1 MEQNAGT
8 KQLSQGANRAETHIH
23 GIYESASSI
32 ARRVLESMQALAGTT
47 SCKGVQI
54 SELEKWAKEN
64 KFWIEAPVWRKVR
77 RGCNPRSIS
86 SIFLESAV
94 GAI

>member
-1 MEQNAGT
+1 VLWHYKKTMEQNAGT

-64 KFWIEAPVWRKVR
+64 KCWIEALYGEK
-77 RGCNPRSIS
+77 
-86 SIFLESAV
+86 FLKSLVKAK
-94 GAI
+94 

>member
-32 ARRVLESMQALAGTT
+32 AR
-47 SCKGVQI
+47 
-54 SELEKWAKEN
+54 
-64 KFWIEAPVWRKVR
+64 
-77 RGCNPRSIS
+77 
-86 SIFLESAV
+86 
-94 GAI
+94 

>member
-47 SCKGVQI
+47 SCKGV
-54 SELEKWAKEN
+54 
-64 KFWIEAPVWRKVR
+64 
-77 RGCNPRSIS
+77 
-86 SIFLESAV
+86 ESV
-94 GAI
+94 IQV